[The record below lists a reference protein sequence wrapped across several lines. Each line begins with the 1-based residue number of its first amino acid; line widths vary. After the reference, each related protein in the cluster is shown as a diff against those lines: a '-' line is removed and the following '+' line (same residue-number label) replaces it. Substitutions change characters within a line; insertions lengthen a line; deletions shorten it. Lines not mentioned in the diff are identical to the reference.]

1 MITKKQLLNFINK
14 YYLGGLNNSAKWRI
28 SDNTLT
34 VYAGEQGKVCKIILK
49 DFKFE
54 DCILGVFDTDKLLRL
69 INITEHELVLT
80 PEKIKAIY
88 LKLHIQDKNFD
99 LTYSLADPLIFKK
112 MSYVQDPEEY
122 EIQLELD
129 ADQIQNLIK
138 AKGAL
143 SDEDNMTI
151 STLRNEFGELVC
163 EFTFGD
169 SASYSN
175 KIAYRIKGTIS
186 VDKIKLP
193 FNSQV
198 LREIL
203 KNNKDMDSC
212 KMCISAMGLMKINF
226 LSSDIEG
233 EYYILRNE

>member
-1 MITKKQLLNFINK
+1 
-14 YYLGGLNNSAKWRI
+14 
-28 SDNTLT
+28 
-34 VYAGEQGKVCKIILK
+34 
-49 DFKFE
+49 
-54 DCILGVFDTDKLLRL
+54 
-69 INITEHELVLT
+69 
-80 PEKIKAIY
+80 
-88 LKLHIQDKNFD
+88 
-99 LTYSLADPLIFKK
+99 
-112 MSYVQDPEEY
+112 MSYVQDPDDY

-175 KIAYRIKGTIS
+175 KIAYRIKGDIS
-186 VDKIKLP
+186 MDKIKLP

-226 LSSDIEG
+226 ENENILS
-233 EYYILRNE
+233 EYFMLRNE